1 MSAIIGIII
10 SFFVQALALKLALGV
25 LGQPS
30 AQNKYTT
37 ALGVCGGLTLASI
50 VVGSVPFFGW
60 LLVPVM
66 WIAIVMGVYH
76 IGFLKS
82 VGVAVLQVILKMM
95 ITLILAILGIKIGGT
110 GFLF

>member
-30 AQNKYTT
+30 AQNKYST
-37 ALGVCGGLTLASI
+37 ALGVSGGLTLTSI
-50 VVGSVPFFGW
+50 VVGAVPFFGW

-82 VGVAVLQVILKMM
+82 LGVAVLQVLLKFV
-95 ITLILAILGIKIGGT
+95 ITLILAIFGIKIGAAP
-110 GFLF
+110 FLF